1 METRK
6 LQEVGGGTFTVSIP
20 RAWAENNGFEVGME
34 LQLYT
39 HRDGSILVR
48 SSDTDIN
55 CLDEATIE
63 AAGEGPEAVRRAVH
77 TAHAIGFETI
87 VLRQSETFS
96 DPMVKAVRSTVRDL
110 IGANILTET
119 DTEITIKYLLDTS
132 SISIRQSI
140 VQLQYAVASL
150 LRDATDDFVD
160 AVDTHERIHDRADEA
175 RRSAEMVTRHFSRSL
190 ISHAELD
197 ALDMSRDELFACYVI
212 ASRLKTVTDRAVE
225 ISSIG
230 KKLSGPLA
238 NGVTTDICSVAD
250 DVACS
255 VDNAAI
261 AVLSGDMTN
270 VQQARNRCDS
280 ATETIS
286 AVESRLYDG
295 NVTESTSTSAAL
307 ANTLSSFRQV
317 AGCGHRM
324 ADVAAMA
331 VLRDE
336 NIEV

>member
-1 METRK
+1 M
-6 LQEVGGGTFTVSIP
+6 P
-20 RAWAENNGFEVGME
+20 
-34 LQLYT
+34 
-39 HRDGSILVR
+39 
-48 SSDTDIN
+48 
-55 CLDEATIE
+55 
-63 AAGEGPEAVRRAVH
+63 
-77 TAHAIGFETI
+77 
-87 VLRQSETFS
+87 
-96 DPMVKAVRSTVRDL
+96 
-110 IGANILTET
+110 
-119 DTEITIKYLLDTS
+119 
-132 SISIRQSI
+132 SIRMSEFTTELTKHDDPQKWS
-140 VQLQYAVASL
+140 
-150 LRDATDDFVD
+150 RDT
-160 AVDTHERIHDRADEA
+160 
-175 RRSAEMVTRHFSRSL
+175 SRSL

-197 ALDMSRDELFACYVI
+197 ALDMSRAELFACYVI

-307 ANTLSSFRQV
+307 ANTPPASGKWLV
-317 AGCGHRM
+317 AVTEWPMLRRWPYFVTKISRSEC
-324 ADVAAMA
+324 ADVGDI
-331 VLRDE
+331 RE
-336 NIEV
+336 RWGGPFTP

>member
-1 METRK
+1 
-6 LQEVGGGTFTVSIP
+6 
-20 RAWAENNGFEVGME
+20 
-34 LQLYT
+34 
-39 HRDGSILVR
+39 
-48 SSDTDIN
+48 
-55 CLDEATIE
+55 
-63 AAGEGPEAVRRAVH
+63 
-77 TAHAIGFETI
+77 
-87 VLRQSETFS
+87 
-96 DPMVKAVRSTVRDL
+96 
-110 IGANILTET
+110 
-119 DTEITIKYLLDTS
+119 
-132 SISIRQSI
+132 
-140 VQLQYAVASL
+140 
-150 LRDATDDFVD
+150 
-160 AVDTHERIHDRADEA
+160 
-175 RRSAEMVTRHFSRSL
+175 MVTRHFSRSL

-197 ALDMSRDELFACYVI
+197 ALDMSRAELFACYVI